1 MNDAEVAGQTIF
13 HYHVH
18 LIPRRK
24 GDTDNP
30 CGGIRGVIE
39 GKSKYLV
46 PIKPNHLIIFITL
59 FNYLLLYLNTTKR
72 KNNIIIKKIY
82 KKFLISRLKSIKPY
96 VYNKKLKEDKI
107 LIY

>member
-1 MNDAEVAGQTIF
+1 MNFNVGVNDAEVAGQTIF

-59 FNYLLLYLNTTKR
+59 FW
-72 KNNIIIKKIY
+72 
-82 KKFLISRLKSIKPY
+82 LK
-96 VYNKKLKEDKI
+96 VAGRDLAR
-107 LIY
+107 